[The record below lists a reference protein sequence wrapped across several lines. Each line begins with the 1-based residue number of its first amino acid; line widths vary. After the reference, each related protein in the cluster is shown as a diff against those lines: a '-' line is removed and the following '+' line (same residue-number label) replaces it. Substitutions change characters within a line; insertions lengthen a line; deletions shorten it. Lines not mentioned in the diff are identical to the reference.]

1 MGEARNDAGARDVAD
16 GIASAVSR
24 LRRCKDTHT
33 YVCIYLSVYPS
44 MGLCVRGVM
53 LMLDALRHDLAR
65 ASRVFCA
72 VSSPLCDTL
81 EVLKEAD
88 SPVHTHT
95 PERCKAQGD
104 WQISQQSRRQRDA
117 SFISCAARYFCRE
130 IR

>member
-53 LMLDALRHDLAR
+53 LMLDALRHAKAYHLDNSLGNLLDAGCLATR
-65 ASRVFCA
+65 PRPRE
-72 VSSPLCDTL
+72 SSLLRRLFTL
-81 EVLKEAD
+81 VRHLGGLE
-88 SPVHTHT
+88 
-95 PERCKAQGD
+95 GG
-104 WQISQQSRRQRDA
+104 
-117 SFISCAARYFCRE
+117 
-130 IR
+130 